1 MAIGVFALTASKTQ
15 ATEFAR
21 QHRLLLSNVDL
32 GRQQLRNGFCMMGTA
47 NMYFKFSRHSFCIR
61 RSY

>member
-1 MAIGVFALTASKTQ
+1 MAIGVFALTASETQ

-32 GRQQLRNGFCMMGTA
+32 GRQQLRKDMMGTA
-47 NMYFKFSRHSFCIR
+47 NMYFKFSRHSFLH
-61 RSY
+61 